1 MNSRVVVTGL
11 GAISPLGA
19 DLAQTWGG
27 MKQGKSG
34 IGRITRFDAS
44 LNATQI
50 AGEVPDFDP
59 TRYMDRK
66 DAKRTARFAQY
77 AIAAAKQAW
86 EQSGLDITTLKAERV
101 GVFIGSGMGALDVLE
116 EQILTLG
123 AKGPDRVSPFLI
135 PQTIVNMAAGNVAIH
150 LGAKGPNLC
159 QVSACATGG
168 HSIGDAFHRL
178 QRGEVDVMIA
188 GGAESTI
195 CSTAIAGFNAA
206 KALSTRN
213 DDPQRASRPFEAERD
228 GFVMGEGAGIV
239 ILETLEHAQK
249 RGATILAE
257 IVGYGMTGDAY
268 HITSPGPGGEGLMR
282 AMEMATRDAGIGPE
296 AIGYV
301 NAHGTSTHLNDKTE
315 TQAYKAYFGERAAQ
329 IPISSTKS
337 MTGHLLGA
345 AGGIEAIATI
355 MALHEGI
362 VPPTINLTTPDPE
375 CDLDYVPNQARPHQ
389 AEYAMSNNLGF
400 GGQNVSLIFKRWN
413 A

>member
-19 DLAQTWGG
+19 DLAQTWEG

-34 IGRITRFDAS
+34 IGPITRFDATH
-44 LNATQI
+44 NATKI

-66 DAKRTARFAQY
+66 DAKRTARFAQF
-77 AIAAAKQAW
+77 AIAASKQAW
-86 EQSGLDITTLKAERV
+86 EHAGLDIEKLQPERV

-135 PQTIVNMAAGNVAIH
+135 PMTIVNMAAGNVAIH

-168 HSIGDAFHRL
+168 HAIGDAFHRL

-188 GGAESTI
+188 GGAEATI
-195 CSTAIAGFNAA
+195 CSTAIAGFNSA
-206 KALSTRN
+206 KALSSN
-213 DDPQRASRPFEAERD
+213 NEAGSQASRPFDANRD
-228 GFVMGEGAGIV
+228 GFVMGEGSGIL

-249 RGATILAE
+249 RGARILAE
-257 IVGYGMTGDAY
+257 VVGYGMTGDAY
-268 HITSPGPGGEGLMR
+268 HITSPGPEGEGLVR
-282 AMEMATRDAGIGPE
+282 AMEMAARDAGVGPE

-301 NAHGTSTHLNDKTE
+301 NAHGTSTNLNDKTE
-315 TQAYKAYFGERAAQ
+315 TQAYKAYFGDRAKQ
-329 IPISSTKS
+329 LPISSTKS

-345 AGGIEAIATI
+345 AGGIEAIATV
-355 MALHEGI
+355 MALNEGI
-362 VPPTINLTTPDPE
+362 LPPTINLQTPDPD
-375 CDLDYVPNQARPHQ
+375 CDLDYIPNQARKAQ
-389 AEYAMSNNLGF
+389 ADYAMSNNLGF

-413 A
+413 G

>member
-19 DLAQTWGG
+19 DLKLTWEG

-34 IGRITRFDAS
+34 IGPITHFDAS
-44 LNATQI
+44 HHATRI
-50 AGEVPDFDP
+50 AGEASDFDP

-66 DAKRTARFAQY
+66 EAKRTARFAQF

-86 EQSGLDITTLKAERV
+86 EHAGLQIDALVPERV
-101 GVFIGSGMGALDVLE
+101 GVYIGSGMGALDVLE
-116 EQILTLG
+116 EQILTMG

-135 PQTIVNMAAGNVAIH
+135 PMTIVNMAAGNVAIH

-168 HSIGDAFHRL
+168 HAIGDAFHRL

-188 GGAESTI
+188 GGAEATI
-195 CSTAIAGFNAA
+195 CATAIAGFNSA
-206 KALSTRN
+206 KALSTSN
-213 DDPQRASRPFEAERD
+213 DDPQKASRPFDAGRD
-228 GFVMGEGAGIV
+228 GFVMGEGGGIL

-249 RGATILAE
+249 RGARILAE
-257 IVGYGMTGDAY
+257 VVGYGLTGDAY
-268 HITSPGPGGEGLMR
+268 HITSPGPEGEGLVR
-282 AMEMATRDAGIGPE
+282 AMQMAARDAGIGPE
-296 AIGYV
+296 AIGYI
-301 NAHGTSTHLNDKTE
+301 NAHGTSTSLNDKTE
-315 TQAYKAYFGERAAQ
+315 TQAYKAFFGERAAS

-345 AGGIEAIATI
+345 AGGIEAIATV

-362 VPPTINLTTPDPE
+362 VPPTINQENADPD
-375 CDLDYVPNQARPHQ
+375 CDLDYIPNQARQHQ

>member
-1 MNSRVVVTGL
+1 MNARVVVTGL

-19 DLAQTWGG
+19 DLTQTWEG

-44 LNATQI
+44 AHATQI

-66 DAKRTARFAQY
+66 DAKRTARFAQF

-86 EQSGLDITTLKAERV
+86 GQAGLDLSTMQPERV

-116 EQILTLG
+116 EQILTLN

-168 HSIGDAFHRL
+168 HSIGDAFHLL
-178 QRGEVDVMIA
+178 QRGDADVMIA
-188 GGAESTI
+188 GGAEATI
-195 CSTAIAGFNAA
+195 CATAIAGFNAA

-213 DDPQRASRPFEAERD
+213 DAPEAASRPFDADRD
-228 GFVMGEGAGIV
+228 GFVMGEGAGIM

-249 RGATILAE
+249 RGARILAE
-257 IVGYGMTGDAY
+257 IVGYGLTGDAY
-268 HITSPGPGGEGLMR
+268 HITSPGPEGEGLVR
-282 AMEMATRDAGIGPE
+282 AMEMAARDAGITPDV
-296 AIGYV
+296 IGYV

-315 TQAYKAYFGERAAQ
+315 TQAYKTFFGERAKQ
-329 IPISSTKS
+329 VPISSTKS

-345 AGGIEAIATI
+345 AGAIEAIATV
-355 MALHEGI
+355 MALHEGV
-362 VPPTINLTTPDPE
+362 VPPTINYTTPDPE
-375 CDLDYVPNQARPHQ
+375 CDLDYVPNHARRHQ

>member
-1 MNSRVVVTGL
+1 MKSRVVVTGL

-19 DLAQTWGG
+19 DLAQTWDG

-34 IGRITRFDAS
+34 IGPITRFDAS
-44 LNATQI
+44 KNATQI

-59 TRYMDRK
+59 TQYMDRK
-66 DAKRTARFAQY
+66 DAKRTARFAQF

-86 EQSGLDITTLKAERV
+86 QHAGLDIATLQPERV

-123 AKGPDRVSPFLI
+123 AKGPDRVSPFMI
-135 PQTIVNMAAGNVAIH
+135 PMTIVNMAAGNVAIH

-168 HSIGDAFHRL
+168 HAIGDAFHRL

-188 GGAESTI
+188 GGAEATI
-195 CSTAIAGFNAA
+195 CSTAMAGFNAA
-206 KALSTRN
+206 KALSTHN
-213 DDPQRASRPFEAERD
+213 DAPQEASRPFDLNRD
-228 GFVMGEGAGIV
+228 GFVMGEGSGIV
-239 ILETLEHAQK
+239 ILETLEHAQR
-249 RGATILAE
+249 RGARILGE
-257 IVGYGMTGDAY
+257 IVGYGLTGDAY
-268 HITSPGPGGEGLMR
+268 HITSPGPEGEGLVR
-282 AMEMATRDAGIGPE
+282 AMEMAARDAGIAPE

-315 TQAYKAYFGERAAQ
+315 TQAYKAYFGEHVKQ
-329 IPISSTKS
+329 LPISSTKS

-345 AGGIEAIATI
+345 AGGIEAIATL

-362 VPPTINLTTPDPE
+362 LPPTINQATPDPD
-375 CDLDYVPNQARPHQ
+375 CDLDYVPNQARKTQ
-389 AEYAMSNNLGF
+389 VEYAMSNNLGF

-413 A
+413 G